1 MASVTSAER
10 EELVTV
16 VNVVNANGS
25 VLPPMFVFPRVN
37 IVSGLFGGHQLDLQ
51 HQLQDRAG

>member
-16 VNVVNANGS
+16 VIANGS